1 MHTVLRINSCNAKKG
16 PDEDHTFC
24 GRKYLSLDGIFGK
37 VFLFVF
43 AVCKSVFVRLCI
55 CICECEYRAEGEG
68 GQLKM
73 RECGGDRLARE
84 VTLPGRRNSQI
95 WSTIPANI
103 WGTIPAGTF
112 LEQNSVEEEV
122 ILLERQNISRA
133 QF

>member
-84 VTLPGRRNSQI
+84 VTLPGRRNSQSGALCQQI
-95 WSTIPANI
+95 SGALFQT
-103 WGTIPAGTF
+103 TF
-112 LEQNSVEEEV
+112 LEQNSGEEEV
-122 ILLERQNISRA
+122 ILLGRQNISRA